1 MLNRNIFVV
10 LCIFLPFG
18 ASAAD
23 SEQILGD
30 GKESTVVA
38 GKQDSSEN
46 TPKRSSVF
54 ADLVRLQG
62 DAAVAKI
69 EAEIRASRNSGSAVS
84 RNQEIPSN
92 ANPLLNANQRLV
104 SSEPTLEAIWG
115 MAGREVAEINYKGK
129 RYALNRLKP
138 EIPGGDEWF
147 LEDIKPYQVT
157 LVKKK
162 SGKVQMRKNISLNWQ
177 GNIGGAIDYMGK
189 SVPSISGLNN

>member
-38 GKQDSSEN
+38 GKQDSPEN

-84 RNQEIPSN
+84 PNQELPSN

-104 SSEPTLEAIWG
+104 GSEPTLEAIWG